1 MNPYLEVNGT
11 TLELTDSGFL
21 AKATDWNETVA
32 EALAARSQIRLTNAH
47 WEILRYLRDYYA
59 QFQHLPNARMFVKAV
74 QKQFGEEKGNSRY
87 LHRLFP
93 DSAVRY
99 ACLIAGLPKPPGCL

>member
-1 MNPYLEVNGT
+1 MIV
-11 TLELTDSGFL
+11 ELTESGFL
-21 AKATDWNETVA
+21 ARAADWNNTVA
-32 EALAARSQIRLTNAH
+32 LALAERSQVRLSEAH
-47 WEILRYLRDYYA
+47 WEIIFYLRDYYR

-87 LHRLFP
+87 LHQLFP
-93 DSAVRY
+93 GSAVRY